1 MQWNL
6 IPLKIIFYL
15 GSVIPI
21 NKSGWDLESASML
34 SSLVLSSGVPI
45 NDNLTGRKKA
55 NKQLRNV
62 NKSQR
67 GRIIFI
73 NFRPKI
79 VWNQIVNHI
88 IINLTGK
95 FFKNILIEI
104 KIIFSE
110 NYAPKEIPWNCFEF
124 LTSFLAWTS

>member
-67 GRIIFI
+67 GRIFFI
-73 NFRPKI
+73 FRPKI

-88 IINLTGK
+88 IQFDG
-95 FFKNILIEI
+95 
-104 KIIFSE
+104 
-110 NYAPKEIPWNCFEF
+110 
-124 LTSFLAWTS
+124 

>member
-1 MQWNL
+1 
-6 IPLKIIFYL
+6 
-15 GSVIPI
+15 
-21 NKSGWDLESASML
+21 ML

-67 GRIIFI
+67 GRIFYKFQAK
-73 NFRPKI
+73 NRVKS
-79 VWNQIVNHI
+79 NSKSY

-95 FFKNILIEI
+95 NFKNILIEI

-110 NYAPKEIPWNCFEF
+110 NYAPKEIP
-124 LTSFLAWTS
+124 

>member
-1 MQWNL
+1 
-6 IPLKIIFYL
+6 
-15 GSVIPI
+15 
-21 NKSGWDLESASML
+21 ML

-67 GRIIFI
+67 GRIFYKFQAK
-73 NFRPKI
+73 NRAKS
-79 VWNQIVNHI
+79 NSQSYH
-88 IINLTGK
+88 INLTGK

-110 NYAPKEIPWNCFEF
+110 NYAPKEIP
-124 LTSFLAWTS
+124 

>member
-45 NDNLTGRKKA
+45 SDNLTAKK
-55 NKQLRNV
+55 K
-62 NKSQR
+62 
-67 GRIIFI
+67 
-73 NFRPKI
+73 
-79 VWNQIVNHI
+79 H
-88 IINLTGK
+88 
-95 FFKNILIEI
+95 
-104 KIIFSE
+104 
-110 NYAPKEIPWNCFEF
+110 
-124 LTSFLAWTS
+124 TSAYLEM

>member
-67 GRIIFI
+67 GRIFYKFQAK
-73 NFRPKI
+73 NRVKS
-79 VWNQIVNHI
+79 NSKSY

-110 NYAPKEIPWNCFEF
+110 NYAPKEIPWNCFQF
-124 LTSFLAWTS
+124 LTSFLA